1 VVPRKHVEDVDGD
14 SVGLDKSVNNAGR
27 RAAALSPQRRND
39 LDALGMRRWRLGS
52 LGGAGGRT

>member
-1 VVPRKHVEDVDGD
+1 MVPRKHVEDVDGD

-39 LDALGMRRWRLGS
+39 LDVLGMRR
-52 LGGAGGRT
+52 